1 MKKRLEKLAM
11 KGSKLL
17 ILILLFV
24 SVSTLWGQTISG
36 VSAQSPVDF
45 AADSDFSVG
54 ELTIRFNM
62 PTGQT
67 AGELDVKLA
76 AGIEYI
82 PNTVTATNATIT
94 LKTGSTDANRP
105 VFSFTNASGAVT
117 IKLKRKAIKAVLT
130 NTALATGLKDR
141 AVLTIGGVSTNPAKE
156 SNLYQLQR
164 PTLTVQLPVTASDAL
179 GARTEN
185 FDIRNTGNGKVKD
198 VYFSIAYPED
208 VVGESVSYNG
218 TPLTQV
224 GVVPVGLPN
233 AGKPIYKIPDANLL
247 NNQKVTITEKY
258 KVSKCT
264 GGRQN
269 TYYAYWGSS
278 HADIFETQF
287 NTKNI
292 TVSTGTPIINYDG
305 NNAFTYFEWKDG
317 FCGNVLGTFYV
328 RYNNNA
334 ATDKGIAYNLE
345 IRLLDEENSVQ
356 FSNYE
361 PDNIRLIARDGT
373 TVSLPATVGHS
384 DRRHIVLTNLAVL
397 STTSLAGKDVGLT
410 DEDGDGFKDDLK
422 KGAYFQIAFDL
433 KKKAG
438 VRCLQPGRGTNAM
451 FSVQPSSYILYDNVC
466 TGERIWSNL
475 HSIHHNTLR
484 VYFNGVNDASKLPV
498 QLVQNVSSAGYISPG
513 MNWPSLVANQKLRN
527 GNTTNNERKF
537 KYVITTPAGIKL
549 QNVKLYRK
557 TNIFGAST
565 ERPVDQSDVA
575 PGTTATFVTTNT
587 SSDPDST
594 PGYLSFDALLQN
606 CNGATAPI
614 TYSVYLMLK
623 NGNSSYCDV
632 PLVCNQTVNI
642 PTICDSP
649 CSIQGP
655 SILSTVVERAD
666 NSYGWKDHNMNAR
679 QIRANVSPLER
690 MRALYLDDIEFIS
703 QGRQHASATANN
715 LFYYVKVENTA
726 ELEPK
731 GISLKVN
738 GGAVQSFTATA
749 TNPARGTNAAGKKFF
764 RWDLTTLL
772 PSRTLAAGATFTA
785 VATYQVKNANTANS
799 YERTVDVQSG
809 IESFFYTVNNLDT
822 DTAIGTEGYHTA
834 QKHCGANLTPVFY
847 IAETRHLLATNRY
860 TQLAG
865 CSAAPLGANLV
876 YGARRFKSGGSYFSQ
891 EFRPA
896 RLIKKITM
904 RMPSA
909 YRIKNI
915 EYTYATAVGQTAAA
929 TVDMNNLAVADDG
942 TWKTYTYINPAKGHP
957 GHLPAGMLTVENEYN
972 EYIKPFIQPSCKS
985 KTVDGNKAE
994 VQQDNDA
1001 LTMQEKIDTNIEYD
1015 DFYYHYAETTQSAPA
1030 TDYLNDRPI
1039 LFRES
1044 DKPEIKI
1051 DAISSLTVK
1060 ANKREME
1067 ATFKLSNTK
1076 NQDAPYGW
1084 ISIPEVAGIE
1094 IISLEET
1101 TGGGY
1106 TYTPQGSIAG
1116 EKMFFLS
1123 DKGDEGKIV
1132 RNTQR
1137 QFKLKYKVTSCATS
1151 LQLKVYAGWN
1161 CWENPTTGYRN
1172 TCSDKFITYNITVAK
1187 SKKEIAAASTN
1198 PGQDKADKKG
1208 TIPMCAATSYS
1219 YEINSAEEGDLY
1231 DTKLVVTR
1239 GEGITFSN
1247 VTVEYPLASGFIY
1260 HVGTGTED
1268 ILHTTVG
1275 NKDIY
1280 DLSHVLP
1287 GGSLPGSIS
1296 EPINANNRKL
1306 KLTFDVTPDC
1316 NFSAGSSFDIE
1327 VEGNN
1332 LCGRPAL
1339 GDKSSAILAGI
1350 QGVNVDNYTITLD
1363 PLTEYN
1369 DPRYNFHNA
1378 SYCDNGII
1386 YITKVTVNSP
1396 DPTFEM
1402 LDKARLR
1409 FTLPEGYELAAGRN
1423 VFKGNRS
1430 GSFDWDEPER
1440 VASEERTLSQ
1450 GSEVVLTVPENMKA
1464 GDWFI
1469 AGIRIKQK
1477 NVLVPCDRPLK
1488 LKAITTDEKGGVAC
1502 PSSGNTCPKLLVST
1516 SSEVEVAIKNER
1528 PTISIEDLTTTS
1540 VAEGGKEKLTIKY
1553 KLKNDT
1559 GAAAA
1564 LTNGMVKATLYYDA
1578 NNNGIADSADTILTS
1593 HTSTGLNLPQGTT
1606 SPEQT
1611 FTFAVDQDKVCRL
1624 LLVLKNEDNVCLC
1637 GDVIGQ
1643 IIPPTQTSGL
1653 VDNVTV
1659 CESETKQLTYSVAG
1673 ADYISYTWTGKT
1685 ASDKL
1690 TYLSDRNI
1698 KEPNFRYT
1706 GAKLTATTTFTYI
1719 LKVKRTNGC
1728 EATQEV
1734 KVIVQPAPSITTQPV
1749 EPSSYC
1755 VGDPATTLTV
1765 VADTHGLA
1773 GTLSYQWYKNTINS
1787 TTGGTP
1793 VGTNATN
1800 YTPLTTTA
1808 GTLYYYVKVTNN
1820 SCGEAI
1826 SRVVKVVVNAIPAK
1840 PTFTITAENCSAPTI
1855 VKVANYEGGTYTF
1868 TKADGTSVTTA
1879 SVAMDGVISGLTV
1892 GTYKVKVT
1900 KDGCVSE
1907 ISDVFEIKAKK
1918 SVPAKP
1924 TLRLTAESCTAPT
1937 KVVISNY
1944 VTGQTYWNGTERLT
1958 VDTATHEITGLAAG
1972 TYTITT
1978 KNTDCESVASDSFE
1992 IKAQKSVPAKP
2003 TLRLTAESCTAPTK
2017 VVISNYVTGQTY
2029 WNGTERLTVDTATHE
2044 ITGLAVGTYT
2054 ITAKNTDCESVASDS
2069 FEIKAQKSVP
2079 AKPTLALTAESCTAP
2094 TKVVIS
2100 NYVAGQTYWNG
2111 TERLSVD
2118 TTTHEITGL
2127 TAGTYTIT
2135 TKNTDCESVASDSF
2149 EIKAQKTTPSKPTF
2163 MVTAENCSSPTV
2175 VKIATHEDGFTY
2187 DFTKADGTPVTGASV
2202 AADGTI
2208 SGLEVGTYKVKATKD
2223 GCVSEISDTFEIKAQ
2238 KAAVVITTNPVGA
2251 TYIKDV
2257 TAAALTVVATGEGSL
2272 TYKWYR
2278 NTTNSYVGG
2287 SEVATT
2293 TTYTPATNVVG
2304 SLFYWAEVTNECG
2317 TVRSAIAEIKV
2328 TIVPFTIEANDD
2340 PHTSVY
2346 KGGEVEILSNDHVN
2360 GNPATPTN
2368 VDITIPDEGNLTGV
2382 TINPATGKIKVP
2394 NDAPPGTYEITYQIC
2409 VRGAIAPCDT
2419 AKVKITVIPD
2429 TIEANNDPDTTV
2441 AKGGEVDILHNDR
2454 VNGSPATPTNVDI
2467 TIANEGGLTGVT
2479 ADPATGKLKVPSN
2492 ARPGTYNVEY
2502 RICVKGATSPC
2513 DTAKVKITVTPDA
2526 TPTIKANNDPD
2537 TTVVKGGE
2545 VEVLDNDRVNGNP
2558 ATPANVDITIANG
2571 GGLTGVTADPATGKI
2586 KVPTNATPGTYEVE
2600 YRICV
2605 KGATSPCDTAKVKI
2619 TVTPDATP
2627 TINANNDPDTTVA
2640 KGGVVE
2646 VLGND
2651 RVNGSPATPTN
2662 VDITIANDGG
2672 LTGVTAN
2679 PTTGKIKVPANA
2691 RPGTYEVEYRICVK
2705 GATAPCDTAKVKI
2718 TVTEDMAATIEANDD
2733 PDTTVA
2739 KGGEVNILH
2748 NDRVNGSPATPTN
2761 VDITIP
2767 TDGGLTGVTI
2777 NPTTGKIKVPNNA
2790 NPGTY
2795 ELTYQICVR
2804 GEIAPCDTA
2813 KVKITVTPDATPTI
2827 NANDDPDTIVAKGGV
2842 VEVLDNDRVNGSPA
2856 TPTNVDITIAN
2867 DGGLTGVTVDPAT
2880 GKIKVPNDAT
2890 PGTYEVEYRICVKG
2904 ATSPCD
2910 TAKVKITI
2918 TGDTAETIEANDD
2931 PDTTGTRGGEV
2942 DVLGNDRVNGAPADI
2957 IRVNM
2962 SIPDDGGLTGID
2974 INMVNGKLRIPNTA
2988 QAGTYE
2994 ITYKICLK
3002 TDTNICDIAKVKIA
3016 IPNRT
3021 IKALDDNF
3029 GKVPNTLDYT
3039 TTNTV
3044 FSSGIDTL
3052 EGVPGILSPE
3062 TDVILHKGEVARQD
3076 GAAVQAGTITM
3087 NNNGSITVKAG
3098 TPVGVYTYTYK
3109 ICEKAVPTNCSEE
3122 AKVIFEVVDNTIL
3135 AKDDEYEVGT
3145 LGGLT
3150 PSILNNDILK
3160 GKVGLTAED
3169 VEIEDTAGQARAD
3182 DHLKIGED
3190 GRITVKP
3197 GIAAR
3202 PEPYLY
3208 YYTIKEKAS
3217 PTNTSNAII
3226 KIKVVS
3232 FVAGDDEHEV
3242 PNNNDKRQHI
3252 EKPSIFDNDEV
3263 DGKRPK
3269 PGDNVTFTPTPVK
3282 DKDGNEVP
3290 GIVINPQDG
3299 TITIEANTPDGVYT
3313 YNYTICKKTAPNECK
3328 TAKGILKL
3336 LPALVAVDDPD
3347 FKPVNTTKGAVNV
3360 GNVLKND
3367 KYAGEEALNNLD
3379 KLTAVI
3385 ADNDGLVGAK
3395 IDEQGNLI
3403 IPQGTPVRVYNPT
3416 YYLCMKDH
3424 PGVCKIAKIRVEV
3437 IKDKPLTIYNGVS
3450 ADGDG
3455 HNDYFN
3461 IDGIEYYPK
3470 NNLKIFNRWGVLV
3483 YEKDGYSNEDPFD
3496 GHSNGRATIS
3506 ADSKLPQGTYYY
3518 ILEYEDS
3525 DDQSHTEKGWLYLKY

>member
-11 KGSKLL
+11 KESKLL

-164 PTLTVQLPVTASDAL
+164 PTLTVQLPVTTSDAL

-218 TPLTQV
+218 TPLTPV
-224 GVVPVGLPN
+224 GVVPIGLPN

-305 NNAFTYFEWKDG
+305 NNAFTYFEWRDG

-373 TVSLPATVGHS
+373 TVSLPATVGPS
-384 DRRHIVLTNLAVL
+384 DRRHIVLTNLAAL

-410 DEDGDGFKDDLK
+410 DEDGDGYKDDLK
-422 KGAYFQIAFDL
+422 KDAYFQIAFDL

-537 KYVITTPAGIKL
+537 KYVIITPAGIKL

-575 PGTTATFVTTNT
+575 PETTATFVTTNT
-587 SSDPDST
+587 SSDPDFT

-623 NGNSSYCDV
+623 NGNGSYCDV

-865 CSAAPLGANLV
+865 CSAAPLGSNLV
-876 YGARRFKSGGSYFSQ
+876 YGARRFKPGGSYFSQ

-942 TWKTYTYINPAKGHP
+942 TWKTYTYINPAKGHS

-1001 LTMQEKIDTNIEYD
+1001 LAMQEKIDTNIEYD

-1051 DAISSLTVK
+1051 DAVSSLTVK

-1198 PGQDKADKKG
+1198 PGQDKPDKKG

-1231 DTKLVVTR
+1231 DAKLVVTR

-1247 VTVEYPLASGFIY
+1247 VTVEYPLGSGFTY

-1296 EPINANNRKL
+1296 EPVNANNRKL

-1440 VASEERTLSQ
+1440 VASEERTLPQ

-1502 PSSGNTCPKLLVST
+1502 PSSGNICPKLLVST

-1659 CESETKQLTYSVAG
+1659 CESETKQLTYSTAG

-1868 TKADGTSVTTA
+1868 TKADGTPVTTA

-1900 KDGCVSE
+1900 KDSCVSE
-1907 ISDVFEIKAKK
+1907 ISDVFEIKAQK

-1924 TLRLTAESCTAPT
+1924 TLRLTAESCTAST

-1944 VTGQTYWNGTERLT
+1944 VAGQTYWNGTERLT

-2017 VVISNYVTGQTY
+2017 VVISNYVAGQTY
-2029 WNGTERLTVDTATHE
+2029 WNGTERLIVDTATHE

-2111 TERLSVD
+2111 TDRLSVD
-2118 TTTHEITGL
+2118 TATHEITGL

-2187 DFTKADGTPVTGASV
+2187 DFTKADRTPVTGASV

-2208 SGLEVGTYKVKATKD
+2208 SGLEVGTYKVKATKN

-2304 SLFYWAEVTNECG
+2304 SLFYWVEVTNECG

-2340 PHTSVY
+2340 PDTSVY
-2346 KGGEVEILSNDHVN
+2346 KGGEVEILSNDRVN

-2394 NDAPPGTYEITYQIC
+2394 NDAPSGTYEITYQIC

-2454 VNGSPATPTNVDI
+2454 VNGSPATPANVDI

-2537 TTVVKGGE
+2537 TTVVKGGA

-2558 ATPANVDITIANG
+2558 ATPANVDITIANE
-2571 GGLTGVTADPATGKI
+2571 GGLTGVTADPATGKL

-2691 RPGTYEVEYRICVK
+2691 TPGTYEVEYRICVK

-2739 KGGEVNILH
+2739 KGG
-2748 NDRVNGSPATPTN
+2748 
-2761 VDITIP
+2761 
-2767 TDGGLTGVTI
+2767 
-2777 NPTTGKIKVPNNA
+2777 
-2790 NPGTY
+2790 
-2795 ELTYQICVR
+2795 
-2804 GEIAPCDTA
+2804 
-2813 KVKITVTPDATPTI
+2813 
-2827 NANDDPDTIVAKGGV
+2827 
-2842 VEVLDNDRVNGSPA
+2842 
-2856 TPTNVDITIAN
+2856 
-2867 DGGLTGVTVDPAT
+2867 
-2880 GKIKVPNDAT
+2880 
-2890 PGTYEVEYRICVKG
+2890 
-2904 ATSPCD
+2904 
-2910 TAKVKITI
+2910 
-2918 TGDTAETIEANDD
+2918 
-2931 PDTTGTRGGEV
+2931 
-2942 DVLGNDRVNGAPADI
+2942 
-2957 IRVNM
+2957 
-2962 SIPDDGGLTGID
+2962 
-2974 INMVNGKLRIPNTA
+2974 
-2988 QAGTYE
+2988 
-2994 ITYKICLK
+2994 
-3002 TDTNICDIAKVKIA
+3002 
-3016 IPNRT
+3016 
-3021 IKALDDNF
+3021 
-3029 GKVPNTLDYT
+3029 
-3039 TTNTV
+3039 
-3044 FSSGIDTL
+3044 
-3052 EGVPGILSPE
+3052 
-3062 TDVILHKGEVARQD
+3062 
-3076 GAAVQAGTITM
+3076 
-3087 NNNGSITVKAG
+3087 
-3098 TPVGVYTYTYK
+3098 
-3109 ICEKAVPTNCSEE
+3109 
-3122 AKVIFEVVDNTIL
+3122 
-3135 AKDDEYEVGT
+3135 
-3145 LGGLT
+3145 
-3150 PSILNNDILK
+3150 
-3160 GKVGLTAED
+3160 
-3169 VEIEDTAGQARAD
+3169 
-3182 DHLKIGED
+3182 
-3190 GRITVKP
+3190 
-3197 GIAAR
+3197 
-3202 PEPYLY
+3202 
-3208 YYTIKEKAS
+3208 
-3217 PTNTSNAII
+3217 
-3226 KIKVVS
+3226 
-3232 FVAGDDEHEV
+3232 
-3242 PNNNDKRQHI
+3242 
-3252 EKPSIFDNDEV
+3252 
-3263 DGKRPK
+3263 
-3269 PGDNVTFTPTPVK
+3269 
-3282 DKDGNEVP
+3282 
-3290 GIVINPQDG
+3290 
-3299 TITIEANTPDGVYT
+3299 
-3313 YNYTICKKTAPNECK
+3313 
-3328 TAKGILKL
+3328 
-3336 LPALVAVDDPD
+3336 
-3347 FKPVNTTKGAVNV
+3347 
-3360 GNVLKND
+3360 
-3367 KYAGEEALNNLD
+3367 
-3379 KLTAVI
+3379 
-3385 ADNDGLVGAK
+3385 
-3395 IDEQGNLI
+3395 
-3403 IPQGTPVRVYNPT
+3403 
-3416 YYLCMKDH
+3416 
-3424 PGVCKIAKIRVEV
+3424 
-3437 IKDKPLTIYNGVS
+3437 
-3450 ADGDG
+3450 
-3455 HNDYFN
+3455 
-3461 IDGIEYYPK
+3461 
-3470 NNLKIFNRWGVLV
+3470 
-3483 YEKDGYSNEDPFD
+3483 
-3496 GHSNGRATIS
+3496 
-3506 ADSKLPQGTYYY
+3506 
-3518 ILEYEDS
+3518 
-3525 DDQSHTEKGWLYLKY
+3525 

>member
-328 RYNNNA
+328 RYHTNA

-373 TVSLPATVGHS
+373 TVSLPATVGPS

-410 DEDGDGFKDDLK
+410 DEDGDGYKDDLK

-537 KYVITTPAGIKL
+537 KYVIATPTGIKL

-587 SSDPDST
+587 SSDPDLT

-703 QGRQHASATANN
+703 QGRQHTSATASN

-865 CSAAPLGANLV
+865 CSAAPLGSNLV
-876 YGARRFKSGGSYFSQ
+876 YGARRFKPGGSYFSQ

-929 TVDMNNLAVADDG
+929 IVDMNNLAVADDG
-942 TWKTYTYINPAKGHP
+942 TWKTYTYINPAKGHS

-1001 LTMQEKIDTNIEYD
+1001 LAMQEKIDTNIEYD

-1231 DTKLVVTR
+1231 DAKLVVTR

-1247 VTVEYPLASGFIY
+1247 VTVEYPLGSGFTY

-1287 GGSLPGSIS
+1287 NGSLPGSIS

-1396 DPTFEM
+1396 NPTFEM

-1423 VFKGNRS
+1423 IYKGNRS
-1430 GSFDWDEPER
+1430 GSFDWDETER
-1440 VASEERTLSQ
+1440 KESEERTLPQ
-1450 GSEVVLTVPENMKA
+1450 GSEVVLTVPEGMKA

-1706 GAKLTATTTFTYI
+1706 GAKLPATTTFTYI

-1868 TKADGTSVTTA
+1868 TKTDGTPVTTA

-1918 SVPAKP
+1918 VSPAKP
-1924 TLRLTAESCTAPT
+1924 TLTLTDET
-1937 KVVISNY
+1937 
-1944 VTGQTYWNGTERLT
+1944 
-1958 VDTATHEITGLAAG
+1958 
-1972 TYTITT
+1972 
-1978 KNTDCESVASDSFE
+1978 CE
-1992 IKAQKSVPAKP
+1992 
-2003 TLRLTAESCTAPTK
+2003 
-2017 VVISNYVTGQTY
+2017 
-2029 WNGTERLTVDTATHE
+2029 
-2044 ITGLAVGTYT
+2044 
-2054 ITAKNTDCESVASDS
+2054 
-2069 FEIKAQKSVP
+2069 
-2079 AKPTLALTAESCTAP
+2079 AP

-2118 TTTHEITGL
+2118 TATHEITGL

-2175 VKIATHEDGFTY
+2175 VKIATHEDDFTY
-2187 DFTKADGTPVTGASV
+2187 DFTKADGTPVRGASV

-2208 SGLEVGTYKVKATKD
+2208 SGLEVGTYKVKATKN

-2304 SLFYWAEVTNECG
+2304 SLFYWVEVTNECG

-2346 KGGEVEILSNDHVN
+2346 KGGEVEILSNDRVN

-2467 TIANEGGLTGVT
+2467 TIANDGGLTGVT

-2526 TPTIKANNDPD
+2526 TPTINANNDPD
-2537 TTVVKGGE
+2537 TTVVKGGA

-2691 RPGTYEVEYRICVK
+2691 TPGTYEVEYRICVK
-2705 GATAPCDTAKVKI
+2705 GATSPCDTAKVKI

-2790 NPGTY
+2790 NSGTY

-2827 NANDDPDTIVAKGGV
+2827 DANDDPDTTVAKGGA

-2890 PGTYEVEYRICVKG
+2890 LGTYEVEYRICVKG

-3002 TDTNICDIAKVKIA
+3002 TDTNICDIAKVKIT

-3182 DHLKIGED
+3182 EHLKIGED

-3242 PNNNDKRQHI
+3242 PNNNDTRQHI

-3263 DGKRPK
+3263 DGKHPK
-3269 PGDNVTFTPTPVK
+3269 PGDNVTFTSTPVK

-3336 LPALVAVDDPD
+3336 LPALVVVDDPD

-3424 PGVCKIAKIRVEV
+3424 PGVCKIAKIKVEV

>member
-62 PTGQT
+62 STGQT

-233 AGKPIYKIPDANLL
+233 AGKPIYKIPDADLL

-373 TVSLPATVGHS
+373 TVSLPATVGPS
-384 DRRHIVLTNLAVL
+384 DRRHIVLTNLAAL

-410 DEDGDGFKDDLK
+410 DEDGDGYKDDLK

-537 KYVITTPAGIKL
+537 KYVIITPAGIKL

-587 SSDPDST
+587 SSDPDLT

-623 NGNSSYCDV
+623 NGNSSYCDI

-749 TNPARGTNAAGKKFF
+749 TNPARGINAAGKKFF

-865 CSAAPLGANLV
+865 CSAAPLGSNLV
-876 YGARRFKSGGSYFSQ
+876 YGARRFKPGGSYFSQ

-942 TWKTYTYINPAKGHP
+942 TWKTYTYINPAKGHS

-1001 LTMQEKIDTNIEYD
+1001 LAMQEKIDTNIEYD

-1440 VASEERTLSQ
+1440 VASEERTLPQ

-1868 TKADGTSVTTA
+1868 TKADGTPVTTA

-1918 SVPAKP
+1918 VSPAKP
-1924 TLRLTAESCTAPT
+1924 TLTLTDETCEAPT

-1944 VTGQTYWNGTERLT
+1944 VAGQTYWNGTERLT
-1958 VDTATHEITGLAAG
+1958 VDTATHEITGLAVG

-2100 NYVAGQTYWNG
+2100 NYLAGQTYWNG

-2118 TTTHEITGL
+2118 TATHEITGL

-2187 DFTKADGTPVTGASV
+2187 DFTKADGTPVRGASV

-2208 SGLEVGTYKVKATKD
+2208 SGLEVGTYKVKATKN

-2304 SLFYWAEVTNECG
+2304 SLFYWVEVTNECG

-2346 KGGEVEILSNDHVN
+2346 KGGEVEILSNDRVN

-2467 TIANEGGLTGVT
+2467 TIANDGGLTGVT
-2479 ADPATGKLKVPSN
+2479 ADPATGKLKVPTN
-2492 ARPGTYNVEY
+2492 ARPGTYDVEYRICVKGATAPCDTAKAKITVTPDAAPTINANDDPEARVAKGGVVDVLSNDRVNGNPATPANVDVTIANDGGLTGVTADPATGKLKVPTNARPATYDVEY

-2526 TPTIKANNDPD
+2526 TPNRAIKA
-2537 TTVVKGGE
+2537 V
-2545 VEVLDNDRVNGNP
+2545 
-2558 ATPANVDITIANG
+2558 
-2571 GGLTGVTADPATGKI
+2571 
-2586 KVPTNATPGTYEVE
+2586 
-2600 YRICV
+2600 
-2605 KGATSPCDTAKVKI
+2605 
-2619 TVTPDATP
+2619 
-2627 TINANNDPDTTVA
+2627 
-2640 KGGVVE
+2640 
-2646 VLGND
+2646 
-2651 RVNGSPATPTN
+2651 
-2662 VDITIANDGG
+2662 
-2672 LTGVTAN
+2672 
-2679 PTTGKIKVPANA
+2679 
-2691 RPGTYEVEYRICVK
+2691 
-2705 GATAPCDTAKVKI
+2705 
-2718 TVTEDMAATIEANDD
+2718 
-2733 PDTTVA
+2733 
-2739 KGGEVNILH
+2739 
-2748 NDRVNGSPATPTN
+2748 
-2761 VDITIP
+2761 
-2767 TDGGLTGVTI
+2767 
-2777 NPTTGKIKVPNNA
+2777 
-2790 NPGTY
+2790 
-2795 ELTYQICVR
+2795 
-2804 GEIAPCDTA
+2804 
-2813 KVKITVTPDATPTI
+2813 
-2827 NANDDPDTIVAKGGV
+2827 
-2842 VEVLDNDRVNGSPA
+2842 
-2856 TPTNVDITIAN
+2856 
-2867 DGGLTGVTVDPAT
+2867 
-2880 GKIKVPNDAT
+2880 
-2890 PGTYEVEYRICVKG
+2890 
-2904 ATSPCD
+2904 
-2910 TAKVKITI
+2910 
-2918 TGDTAETIEANDD
+2918 
-2931 PDTTGTRGGEV
+2931 
-2942 DVLGNDRVNGAPADI
+2942 
-2957 IRVNM
+2957 
-2962 SIPDDGGLTGID
+2962 
-2974 INMVNGKLRIPNTA
+2974 
-2988 QAGTYE
+2988 
-2994 ITYKICLK
+2994 
-3002 TDTNICDIAKVKIA
+3002 
-3016 IPNRT
+3016 
-3021 IKALDDNF
+3021 DDNF
-3029 GKVPNTLDYT
+3029 GKIPNTVDYT

-3044 FSSGIDTL
+3044 FSTGVDTL

-3062 TDVILHKGEVARQD
+3062 TDVVLHKGAVTHQD
-3076 GAAVQAGTITM
+3076 GTAVQAGTITM
-3087 NNNGSITVKAG
+3087 NNNGSITVKKG
-3098 TPVGVYTYTYK
+3098 TPIGTYTYTYK

-3122 AKVIFEVVDNTIL
+3122 AKVTFEVVDNPIL
-3135 AKDDEYEVGT
+3135 AKDDEFEIGT

-3150 PSILNNDILK
+3150 LSVLNNDIF
-3160 GKVGLTAED
+3160 
-3169 VEIEDTAGQARAD
+3169 AG
-3182 DHLKIGED
+3182 KIGPTTNEVIIEPTSTERNDDPKLKMRFID
-3190 GRITVKP
+3190 GRIDVEKGIAP
-3197 GIAAR
+3197 GIHK
-3202 PEPYLY
+3202 Y
-3208 YYTIKEKAS
+3208 YYTISDKNDKTKSSSAVV
-3217 PTNTSNAII
+3217 T
-3226 KIKVVS
+3226 IKVVT
-3232 FVAGDDEHEV
+3232 FAAGDDEHEV
-3242 PNNNDKRQHI
+3242 FNNNGTDQHI

-3269 PGDNVTFTPTPVK
+3269 PGDNVTFTSTPVK
-3282 DKDGNEVP
+3282 DKNGNVVP
-3290 GIVINPQDG
+3290 GIEINPQDG
-3299 TITIEANTPDGVYT
+3299 TITVKSGTPDGIYT
-3313 YNYTICKKTAPNECK
+3313 YSYTICKKIAPTECK
-3328 TAKGILKL
+3328 TAKGVLKL
-3336 LPALVAVDDPD
+3336 LPALKAVDDD
-3347 FKPVNTTKGAVNV
+3347 FTATPVNPTKGAVNV
-3360 GNVLKND
+3360 GNVLEND
-3367 KYAGEEALNNLD
+3367 EYAGGKALTNLD
-3379 KLTAVI
+3379 KLKAVI
-3385 ADNDGLVGAK
+3385 TGNDGLVGAK

-3403 IPQGTPVRVYNPT
+3403 IPQGAPVKVYELT
-3416 YYLCMKDH
+3416 YDLCIKDH
-3424 PGVCKIAKIRVEV
+3424 PGACKSAKIKVEV
-3437 IKDKPLTIYNGVS
+3437 IKDKPLTIYNGISVN
-3450 ADGDG
+3450 GDG
-3455 HNDYFN
+3455 ENDYFK
-3461 IDGIEYYPK
+3461 IEGIEYYPK

-3483 YEKDGYSNEDPFD
+3483 YERDGYTNNEPFD

-3506 ADSKLPQGTYYY
+3506 VDSKLPQGTYYY

-3525 DDQSHTEKGWLYLKY
+3525 YDQSHTEKGWLYLKY

>member
-164 PTLTVQLPVTASDAL
+164 PTLTVQLPVTVSDAL

-384 DRRHIVLTNLAVL
+384 DRRHIVLTNLAAL

-537 KYVITTPAGIKL
+537 KYVIATPTGIKL

-587 SSDPDST
+587 SSDPDLT

-703 QGRQHASATANN
+703 QGRQHVSATANN

-865 CSAAPLGANLV
+865 CSAAPLGSNLV
-876 YGARRFKSGGSYFSQ
+876 YGARRFKPGGSYFSQ

-929 TVDMNNLAVADDG
+929 IVDMNNLAVADDG
-942 TWKTYTYINPAKGHP
+942 TWKTYTYINPAKGHS

-1116 EKMFFLS
+1116 EKIFFLS

-1231 DTKLVVTR
+1231 DAKLVVTR

-1247 VTVEYPLASGFIY
+1247 VTVEYPLGSGFTY

-1296 EPINANNRKL
+1296 EPVNANNRKL

-1369 DPRYNFHNA
+1369 NPRRRDDIYHNA

-1396 DPTFEM
+1396 DPTFVM

-1409 FTLPEGYELAAGRN
+1409 FTLPEGYELPAGRS
-1423 VFKGNRS
+1423 VYKGNRS
-1430 GSFDWDEPER
+1430 GSFDWYEPER
-1440 VASEERTLSQ
+1440 VASEERTLPQ
-1450 GSEVVLTVPENMKA
+1450 GSEVVLNVPENMKA

-1659 CESETKQLTYSVAG
+1659 CESETKQLTYSTAG

-1800 YTPLTTTA
+1800 YTPVTTTA

-1868 TKADGTSVTTA
+1868 TKADGTPVTRA

-1918 SVPAKP
+1918 VSPAKP
-1924 TLRLTAESCTAPT
+1924 TLTLTDETCEAPT

-1944 VTGQTYWNGTERLT
+1944 VAGQTYWNGTERLT

-1978 KNTDCESVASDSFE
+1978 
-1992 IKAQKSVPAKP
+1992 
-2003 TLRLTAESCTAPTK
+2003 
-2017 VVISNYVTGQTY
+2017 
-2029 WNGTERLTVDTATHE
+2029 
-2044 ITGLAVGTYT
+2044 
-2054 ITAKNTDCESVASDS
+2054 KNTDCESVASDS

-2118 TTTHEITGL
+2118 TAIHEITGL

-2187 DFTKADGTPVTGASV
+2187 DFTKADGTPVRGASV

-2208 SGLEVGTYKVKATKD
+2208 SGLEVGTYKVKATKN

-2304 SLFYWAEVTNECG
+2304 SLFYWVEVTNECG

-2346 KGGEVEILSNDHVN
+2346 KGGEVEILSNDRVN

-2467 TIANEGGLTGVT
+2467 TIAN
-2479 ADPATGKLKVPSN
+2479 
-2492 ARPGTYNVEY
+2492 
-2502 RICVKGATSPC
+2502 
-2513 DTAKVKITVTPDA
+2513 
-2526 TPTIKANNDPD
+2526 
-2537 TTVVKGGE
+2537 
-2545 VEVLDNDRVNGNP
+2545 
-2558 ATPANVDITIANG
+2558 
-2571 GGLTGVTADPATGKI
+2571 
-2586 KVPTNATPGTYEVE
+2586 
-2600 YRICV
+2600 
-2605 KGATSPCDTAKVKI
+2605 
-2619 TVTPDATP
+2619 
-2627 TINANNDPDTTVA
+2627 
-2640 KGGVVE
+2640 
-2646 VLGND
+2646 
-2651 RVNGSPATPTN
+2651 
-2662 VDITIANDGG
+2662 DGG

-2705 GATAPCDTAKVKI
+2705 GATSPCDTAKVKI

-2827 NANDDPDTIVAKGGV
+2827 NANDDPDTTVAKGGV

-2856 TPTNVDITIAN
+2856 TPTNVGITIAN

-2918 TGDTAETIEANDD
+2918 TGDTTETIEANDD

-2942 DVLGNDRVNGAPADI
+2942 DILGNDRVNGAPADI

-3002 TDTNICDIAKVKIA
+3002 TDTNICDIAKVKII

-3122 AKVIFEVVDNTIL
+3122 AKVTFEVVDNTIL

-3150 PSILNNDILK
+3150 PSVLNNDIFA
-3160 GKVGLTAED
+3160 GKVGVITNE
-3169 VEIEDTAGQARAD
+3169 VIIEPTSTERND
-3182 DHLKIGED
+3182 DPKLEMRFVD
-3190 GRITVKP
+3190 GRVDVKKDIAP
-3197 GIAAR
+3197 GIHK
-3202 PEPYLY
+3202 Y
-3208 YYTIKEKAS
+3208 YYTISDKNDKTKS
-3217 PTNTSNAII
+3217 SSAIVI
-3226 KIKVVS
+3226 IKVVS
-3232 FVAGDDEHEV
+3232 FTAVDDEDEII
-3242 PNNNDKRQHI
+3242 NDKSKEQKI
-3252 EKPSIFDNDEV
+3252 PSVLSNDEIG
-3263 DGKRPK
+3263 GKRPT
-3269 PGDNVTFTPTPVK
+3269 PNEDVIFTPTKVK

-3299 TITIEANTPDGVYT
+3299 MITIAPNTPDGVYT
-3313 YNYTICKKTAPNECK
+3313 YNYTICKKTAPTECK
-3328 TAKGILKL
+3328 TAKGVLRL
-3336 LPALVAVDDPD
+3336 LPALEANDDD
-3347 FKPVNTTKGAVNV
+3347 FTATPVNTTKRAVNV

-3403 IPQGTPVRVYNPT
+3403 IPKGTPVRVYNPT

-3424 PGVCKIAKIRVEV
+3424 PGVCKIAKIKVEV